1 MKSLKLINLTMKKIL
16 YILIFSFSISTVAF
30 AQDEDDPGGKLRDKM
45 IEYIQDRL
53 GLSKAEA
60 QKFQPVFLDYL
71 RDKRNTTQQFKNDK
85 LILQQK
91 IVDLRIRYRDQ
102 FKTIIGDKR
111 SNDVYKHEREF
122 IDKARTE
129 LIDRLENRRDG
140 RANKKSGLLQ

>member
-16 YILIFSFSISTVAF
+16 YILVFSFSISTVAF
-30 AQDEDDPGGKLRDKM
+30 AQDEDDLGGKLRDKM